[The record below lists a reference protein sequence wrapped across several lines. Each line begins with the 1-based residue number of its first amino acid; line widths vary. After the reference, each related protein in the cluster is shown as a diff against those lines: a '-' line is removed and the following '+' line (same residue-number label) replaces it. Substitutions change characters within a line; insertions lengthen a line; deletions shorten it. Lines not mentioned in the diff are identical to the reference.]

1 MEEHYKPKIKNF
13 TSMNFSETWWS
24 GNEKYFCFMFIASR
38 VMFQRYFKF
47 NEHEIILLHVIS
59 ARIVVP

>member
-1 MEEHYKPKIKNF
+1 
-13 TSMNFSETWWS
+13 MNFSETWWS